1 MKIGDWNIG
10 SLGGRNM
17 MMPLLMLTSNCGTD
31 GWEGEFNQDNRCD
44 KINKY
49 KYLQMPVRKSTDKD

>member
-1 MKIGDWNIG
+1 
-10 SLGGRNM
+10 